1 MLSTFG
7 RRPFRHKFSGQ
18 VEGRRSGGRLRVER
32 LRELVVI
39 MARLRLVFGLLASI
53 CLVILVRVHLRR
65 LPVTWRILLL
75 RHLLEV
81 GLRFEFLR
89 RLKVELW
96 RILPMRRA
104 FVRRLVNQKHV
115 VF

>member
-1 MLSTFG
+1 
-7 RRPFRHKFSGQ
+7 
-18 VEGRRSGGRLRVER
+18 
-32 LRELVVI
+32 
-39 MARLRLVFGLLASI
+39 
-53 CLVILVRVHLRR
+53 